1 MFDISFAELALI
13 FLIAL
18 VILGPERLPK
28 VARSVGYW
36 AGRARQAFHHLKT
49 ELEREAFNQEMQEK
63 FKTQMKDMGLDEE
76 TLHQEHLKE
85 LRELQQTDVL
95 PPHKPKAADDNTDPP
110 ANRDDKDKPQP

>member
-49 ELEREAFNQEMQEK
+49 ELEREAFNQEMQDK
-63 FKTQMKDMGLDEE
+63 FKTQRKDMGLDEE
-76 TLHQEHLKE
+76 PLQQEHLKE
-85 LRELQQTDVL
+85 LRELQQSDVL
-95 PPHKPKAADDNTDPP
+95 PPHKPNANDGDAEKPADQ
-110 ANRDDKDKPQP
+110 DDKDKPQP